1 MKKLI
6 ACLSVLGILLVSCA
20 PAGDDGTGPIRIGFI
35 GPLTGDAAAYGVDTL
50 NGVQIKVDELNAAG
64 GVKGRMI
71 ELIAEDGRCTG
82 TDSASAAQKLINVD
96 KVVAI
101 VGGQCSGETL
111 AIAPIAE
118 SAGIVEM
125 SPLSSSPDVT
135 AAGDYIFRD
144 YPSDALKTK
153 AMAKYFKDKEFKNV
167 AVITENTDFAQGFR
181 TTLKT
186 DFGDFVFDE
195 VVEPGTKDYRSLVT
209 RLKSVDFDVFLAN
222 GQSPATIAAMVM
234 QLREQGLEQVVITHD
249 AGQAQDTIDVGGDAT
264 EGLLAINVPS
274 LGDTTA
280 FGKAY
285 LAKYGAPQSSL
296 AFAGHAYDAMGILAQ
311 VIGAVGTDGAAMRD
325 YLYDMTP
332 YKGVVG
338 DISFDDNGDVVGV
351 NYKLIEVQDGA
362 WVELQD
368 MVVE

>member
-6 ACLSVLGILLVSCA
+6 ACLSVLGVLLASCA
-20 PAGDDGTGPIRIGFI
+20 PVANDGTGPIKIGFI

-50 NGVQIKVDELNAAG
+50 NGVQLKIEELNAKG
-64 GVKGRMI
+64 GVNGRQI
-71 ELIAEDGRCTG
+71 ALIAEDGRCTG
-82 TDSASAAQKLINVD
+82 TDAASAAQKLVNVD

-111 AIAPIAE
+111 AAAPISE
-118 SAGIVEM
+118 SAGVVQM

-135 AAGDYIFRD
+135 NAGDFIFRD

-153 AMAKYFKDKEFKNV
+153 AMAKYFKDEGLAKV

-181 TTLKT
+181 TSLKK
-186 DFGDFVFDE
+186 DFGDFIFDE

-209 RLKSVDFDVFLAN
+209 RLKNSDFDVFLAN
-222 GQSPATIAAMVM
+222 GQSPATIVAMTM
-234 QLREQGLEQVVITHD
+234 QLREQGLEQTVITHD
-249 AGQAQDTIDVGGDAT
+249 AGQAQDTITVGGTAV

-280 FGKAY
+280 FGTAY

-311 VIGAVGTDGAAMRD
+311 AIGAVGTDGTKIRD
-325 YLYDMTP
+325 YLYDLP
-332 YKGVVG
+332 SYEGIVG

-351 NYKLIEVQDGA
+351 NYKLIEVKQGA